1 METSDDDLQ
10 SGSFGMARAVQVKR
24 ATFRHG
30 SLPDA
35 LLTAALLRI
44 ATHGA
49 DSVTLRDLAR
59 DTGVNHRAIYRHFP
73 NKESLLADV
82 AERCWKDFGQCLKT
96 ATAQK
101 QPGEAMLVAAG
112 VAMYSYGHANP
123 NHFLFATG
131 AYPSLGIKFPRLEA
145 AIMDATRIF
154 AVGFAGTGMA
164 PDLVIGRAAIYLAAM
179 QGVVAQFLHRRLRIV
194 PDQTAT
200 WMSNTCEMLVRGLK

>member
-1 METSDDDLQ
+1 MNHAMPL
-10 SGSFGMARAVQVKR
+10 KR
-24 ATFRHG
+24 TTFRHG

-44 ATHGA
+44 ETRGA
-49 DSVTLRDLAR
+49 DSITLRDLAR

-82 AERCWKDFGQCLKT
+82 AEQCWREFGQCLKT
-96 ATAQK
+96 ATAQQ
-101 QPGEAMLVAAG
+101 QPGDAMLVAAG
-112 VAMYSYGHANP
+112 VAMYQYGRDNP

-131 AYPSLGIKFPRLEA
+131 AYPSRAIKFPRLEA

-164 PDLVIGRAAIYLAAM
+164 PDLVVGRAAIYLAAM
-179 QGVVAQFLHRRLRIV
+179 QGVVAQFLHRRLRII
-194 PDQTAT
+194 PEHTAA
-200 WMSNTCEMLVRGLK
+200 WMANTSEMLVKGLK